1 MCAEYLE
8 DSFLGR
14 VRRSYALALKE
25 HSRAKGRMWRVIDA
39 RRKEIHD
46 ALVVDGLVRLREI
59 FRNPLCTELYY
70 GTDNLCRSL
79 CADSRADFISLA
91 LTSDRAQ
98 WGQYQAKRLRDAL
111 APLDGKSVVEIG
123 PGVGHTVY
131 YAYLSGVTDYTTIDL
146 PLGMV
151 AQACFLGATLGP
163 DKIWLDGED
172 ETQSKGRIK
181 LFCSHPKVQRKFDV
195 GFNAD
200 SITEMSLSAALDYV
214 EWLNRHVRV
223 FVSINHE
230 MNSFSVAEIAKIK
243 FSASHSTRIAFP
255 FRKGYVE
262 ETFWLTGNEGLGRG
276 IPRLRTSAIYRRTRT
291 IVHNK
296 LGLHYARLNDRGA
309 PLPPATRSG
318 MFPRLSRLAGTM
330 TPRRRA

>member
-1 MCAEYLE
+1 
-8 DSFLGR
+8 
-14 VRRSYALALKE
+14 
-25 HSRAKGRMWRVIDA
+25 MWKVIDA

-46 ALVVDGLVRLREI
+46 ALVVDGLVRLRDI
-59 FRNPLCTELYY
+59 FRDPLSTELYY

-79 CADSRADFISLA
+79 CADRSAGFISLA

-98 WGQYQAKRLRDAL
+98 WAKYQVKRLRDAL

-131 YAYLSGVTDYTTIDL
+131 YAYLSGITDYTTIDL

-172 ETQSKGRIK
+172 AAQAKGRIK
-181 LFCSHPKVQRKFDV
+181 LFCSHPKVQREFDV

-214 EWLNRHVRV
+214 EWLNRHVHV

-230 MNSFSVAEIAKIK
+230 MNPFSVAEIAKIK
-243 FSASHSTRIAFP
+243 FSASHSTRVAFP

-262 ETFWLTGNEGLGRG
+262 ETFWLSGNEGLGRG
-276 IPRLRTSAIYRRTRT
+276 IPRLRRSAIYRRART
-291 IVHNK
+291 IMHNK

-309 PLPPATRSG
+309 PVPAASRSA
-318 MFPRLSRLAGTM
+318 MLPRLSRLVGTL
-330 TPRRRA
+330 TPRGRG

>member
-1 MCAEYLE
+1 MYAEYLE
-8 DSFLGR
+8 DSFLVR
-14 VRRSYALALKE
+14 VRRSYALAL
-25 HSRAKGRMWRVIDA
+25 HQNLRARGRLWRVIDA

-46 ALVVDGLVRLREI
+46 ALVVDGITRLREI

-79 CADSRADFISLA
+79 CADRTADFVSLA

-172 ETQSKGRIK
+172 AAQAKGRIK

-230 MNSFSVAEIAKIK
+230 MNPFSVAEIAKIK
-243 FSASHSTRIAFP
+243 FSPSRSTRVAFP
-255 FRKGYVE
+255 FRKGYLE
-262 ETFWLTGNEGLGRG
+262 ETFWLTENHGLDRG

-291 IVHNK
+291 FMHNW
-296 LGLHYARLNDRGA
+296 LGLHYARLNDRGG
-309 PLPPATRSG
+309 PVPHATWSG
-318 MFPRLSRLAGTM
+318 MFPRLSRLVGTM
-330 TPRRRA
+330 TPRGRG